1 MKQRGRKSTAQLSVV
16 AGSIDGRPLPPEGL
30 SEQEQEIWR
39 KVVSSENADFFHTAT
54 LRQLL
59 AGYCRHTAAADWL
72 SVAMAR
78 ALAPDSDAKVSEI
91 DRLSKVRDREQK
103 AAVTIATKLRLTNQ
117 SRYQPSVAATK
128 SKQASG
134 GERKLWE
141 RRA

>member
-16 AGSIDGRPLPPEGL
+16 AGSIDGRPQPPDGL
-30 SEQEQEIWR
+30 SDQEREIWK
-39 KVVSSENADFFHTAT
+39 KVVASENADFFGTAA

-72 SVAMAR
+72 STAMAE
-78 ALAPDSDAKVSEI
+78 ALEPDSEAKVSDI

-128 SKQASG
+128 AKQSSG